1 MPRKAQKIKLTAS
14 LPSSELTPQQEQFAQ
29 LFANGTIQYNAYKIA
44 YNQPTMSN
52 AVASRYA
59 TAIKNNPTTQKRIRE
74 LQQENCNASMK
85 TREELIK
92 RLEEIAFK
100 PRYEAKD
107 AIKAIAQLC
116 QMQGYNQRQIA
127 KQQINVQYIE
137 SNVGA
142 KPTERNRE
150 KPPVIED
157 CEMVDDDGIISVD

>member
-1 MPRKAQKIKLTAS
+1 
-14 LPSSELTPQQEQFAQ
+14 
-29 LFANGTIQYNAYKIA
+29 
-44 YNQPTMSN
+44 
-52 AVASRYA
+52 
-59 TAIKNNPTTQKRIRE
+59 
-74 LQQENCNASMK
+74 MK
-85 TREELIK
+85 TREQLIA

-142 KPTERNRE
+142 KPTDKNRE

-157 CEMVDDDGIISVD
+157 CEGIDDNDVISVD